1 MRRGERQEVNP
12 LYLTPTADR
21 EVPVLN
27 YHFDWSIITSGT
39 YHEWLV
45 SGLKITL
52 KISAISI
59 VLSFALGLTIAV
71 MRMSGN
77 RLLRWLAYAYLEF
90 FRNTPLLVQIFFW
103 YFGSY
108 KILPTAVNDWLNAT
122 GFEFAAAVIA
132 LTIYTSAFIAEDIRS
147 GVLSI
152 PKEQMEAARSAGF
165 SYLRSMQY
173 IILPQAVRITIP
185 PLVNQFL
192 NVAKNSSLAMTI
204 GVMEI
209 TYQARQVES
218 YTFKGFEAFTA
229 ATVVY
234 LTLSLVLTALVNLYN
249 EKVLNIHKAV

>member
-1 MRRGERQEVNP
+1 M
-12 LYLTPTADR
+12 LSYK
-21 EVPVLN
+21 
-27 YHFDWSIITSGT
+27 FDWSVVTSGQ
-39 YHEWLV
+39 YHDWLV
-45 SGLKITL
+45 SGLIVTL
-52 KISAISI
+52 K
-59 VLSFALGLTIAV
+59 LSFAGIILSFLLGLIVAV
-71 MRMSGN
+71 MRMSH
-77 RLLRWLAYAYLEF
+77 LKLFRWSACVFLEF
-90 FRNTPLLVQIFFW
+90 TRNTPLLVQIFFW

-108 KILPTAVNDWLNAT
+108 KLLPTAVNEWLNNT
-122 GFEFAAAVIA
+122 GFEFAAGLIA

-152 PKEQMEAARSAGF
+152 PKEQMEASMSSGF

-192 NVAKNSSLAMTI
+192 NLAKNSSLAMTI
-204 GVMEI
+204 GVMEL

-234 LTLSLVLTALVNLYN
+234 LAISVVITLLVDQYN
-249 EKVLNIHKAV
+249 ARVLQIHKGA

>member
-1 MRRGERQEVNP
+1 M
-12 LYLTPTADR
+12 
-21 EVPVLN
+21 LN
-27 YHFDWSIITSGT
+27 YQFDWSIILSGK
-39 YHEWLV
+39 YFDWLV

-52 KISAISI
+52 ILSSTGI
-59 VLSFALGLTIAV
+59 VMSFLLGLIVAV
-71 MRMSGN
+71 MRMSRFN
-77 RLLRWLAYAYLEF
+77 PVRWAACAFLEF
-90 FRNTPLLVQIFFW
+90 TRNTPLLVQIFFW

-108 KILPTAVNDWLNAT
+108 KFLPAVVNDWLNET
-122 GFEFAAAVIA
+122 GFEFAAALIA

-173 IILPQAVRITIP
+173 IILPQAIRLTIP

-192 NVAKNSSLAMTI
+192 NLAKNSSLAMTI
-204 GVMEI
+204 GVMEL

-229 ATVVY
+229 ATAVY
-234 LTLSLVLTALVNLYN
+234 LALSLVITALVNLYN
-249 EKVLNIHKAV
+249 EKVLNVHKAA

>member
-1 MRRGERQEVNP
+1 
-12 LYLTPTADR
+12 
-21 EVPVLN
+21 VLN
-27 YHFDWSIITSGT
+27 YKFDWSIITSGQ
-39 YHEWLV
+39 YFDWLI
-45 SGLKITL
+45 SGLFTTL
-52 KISAISI
+52 KLSVISI
-59 VLSFALGLTIAV
+59 VMAFILGLVVAV
-71 MRMSGN
+71 MRMSHN
-77 RLLRWLAYAYLEF
+77 RPIRWIAHAYLEF

-108 KILPTAVNDWLNAT
+108 KLLPTVVNDWLNET
-122 GFEFAAAVIA
+122 GFEFAAAAIA

-173 IILPQAVRITIP
+173 IILPQAVRITVP
-185 PLVNQFL
+185 PLINQFL

-204 GVMEI
+204 GVMEM

-234 LTLSLVLTALVNLYN
+234 LVLSIVITALVNTYN
-249 EKVLNIHKAV
+249 EKVLNVHKAA

>member
-1 MRRGERQEVNP
+1 M
-12 LYLTPTADR
+12 
-21 EVPVLN
+21 LN
-27 YHFDWSIITSGT
+27 YTFDWSIITSGK
-39 YHEWLV
+39 YFDWLV
-45 SGLKITL
+45 SGLLTTL
-52 KISAISI
+52 KLSALSI
-59 VLSFALGLTIAV
+59 VLAFLLGLLIAV
-71 MRMSGN
+71 MRMSDN
-77 RLLRWLAYAYLEF
+77 KPVRWVAHAYLEF

-108 KILPTAVNDWLNAT
+108 KILPTVINDWLNNT
-122 GFEFAAAVIA
+122 GFEFAAAAIA

-173 IILPQAVRITIP
+173 IILPQAIRITVP

-192 NVAKNSSLAMTI
+192 NV
-204 GVMEI
+204 VMEM

-234 LTLSLVLTALVNLYN
+234 LLLSIIITSLVNLYN
-249 EKVLNIHKAV
+249 DKVLNIHKAA

>member
-1 MRRGERQEVNP
+1 M
-12 LYLTPTADR
+12 LSYK
-21 EVPVLN
+21 
-27 YHFDWSIITSGT
+27 FDWSVITSGQ
-39 YHEWLV
+39 YHDWLV
-45 SGLKITL
+45 SGLKVTL
-52 KISAISI
+52 QLSLAGII
-59 VLSFALGLTIAV
+59 LSFLLGLIVAV
-71 MRMSGN
+71 MRMSH
-77 RLLRWLAYAYLEF
+77 LKLFRWSACVFLEF
-90 FRNTPLLVQIFFW
+90 TRNTPLLVQIFFW

-108 KILPTAVNDWLNAT
+108 KLLPTAVNEWLNNT
-122 GFEFAAAVIA
+122 GFEFAAGLIA

-152 PKEQMEAARSAGF
+152 PKEQMEASQSSGF

-192 NVAKNSSLAMTI
+192 NLAKNSSLAMTI
-204 GVMEI
+204 GVMEL

-234 LTLSLVLTALVNLYN
+234 LAISVVITFLVDQYN
-249 EKVLNIHKAV
+249 DRVLKIHKGV

>member
-1 MRRGERQEVNP
+1 M
-12 LYLTPTADR
+12 
-21 EVPVLN
+21 LN
-27 YHFDWSIITSGT
+27 YTFDWSIITSGK
-39 YHEWLV
+39 YFDWLV
-45 SGLKITL
+45 AGLITTL
-52 KISAISI
+52 KLSAVSI
-59 VLSFALGLTIAV
+59 VLAFLLGLLIAV
-71 MRMSGN
+71 MRMADN
-77 RLLRWLAYAYLEF
+77 KPVRWFALAYLEF

-108 KILPTAVNDWLNAT
+108 KILPTVVNDWLVSTN
-122 GFEFAAAVIA
+122 FEFAAAAIA

-165 SYLRSMQY
+165 SYLSAMQY

-192 NVAKNSSLAMTI
+192 NLAKNSSLAMTI
-204 GVMEI
+204 GVMEM

-234 LTLSLVLTALVNLYN
+234 LLLSIIITAMVNLYN
-249 EKVLNIHKAV
+249 EKVLNVHKAA